1 MLWTASQSET
11 LGMPQGCFAR
21 TSLRLEELPLDHLQG
36 QSWGWVGTTPLWLE
50 KSPQSLQTPQEDEV
64 DACRSCS
71 DEIQHLSF
79 SSLEA
84 GDGFVQRCSGR
95 GEDVSS
101 AAGAGSQSC
110 PETCFQ
116 RTKTHVKKT
125 QLLAYK
131 LTTSEPPF

>member
-1 MLWTASQSET
+1 MLWAASQSEI

-50 KSPQSLQTPQEDEV
+50 KAPRSLQTPQEDEV
-64 DACRSCS
+64 DACCSCS

-84 GDGFVQRCSGR
+84 GDGFARRCSVR

-101 AAGAGSQSC
+101 AAGAGSQAC

-116 RTKTHVKKT
+116 RTKTRVKKT
-125 QLLAYK
+125 QLLVYK
-131 LTTSEPPF
+131 LTSEPPF